1 MKNNIFTM
9 DILKIIM
16 TSEAMQLFNLIL
28 RYLFTVV
35 YIYYMYLGV
44 IEEVATVIFQSILVF
59 LSYSDSGISRQRN
72 LGLIRKFRNRHITML
87 ILAVVPLLF
96 IYTLEIP
103 IICWINVA
111 LLIWFVFR
119 NQVYSFYRWKIY

>member
-1 MKNNIFTM
+1 MKSNIFTM

-72 LGLIRKFRNRHITML
+72 LCLIRKFRNRHITML